1 MPRRVR
7 VARRR
12 VGKLQSARP
21 RRTPMREGL
30 DHLLTRYENGGISR
44 RELLG
49 TLAALLAVAPAAKA
63 AEPAIGTVKQ
73 VNHVTIFVQDV
84 QKSVDFYQGLF
95 GMPVLT
101 MQPLGV
107 YPAGTQATGINHICF
122 GLDGFDADGVLKK
135 LTDRGLKGAIR
146 LRGDTKELYFSDP
159 DGIRVQLQDVSYRG
173 GVGPLGDRD
182 PK

>member
-1 MPRRVR
+1 
-7 VARRR
+7 
-12 VGKLQSARP
+12 
-21 RRTPMREGL
+21 MREGL
-30 DHLLTRYENGGISR
+30 DQLLTRYENGGISR

-101 MQPLGV
+101 MQPPGVNLRAGASFLGV

-146 LRGDTKELYFSDP
+146 LRGDTKELYFSDA
-159 DGIRVQLQDVSYRG
+159 DGIRIQLQDVSYRG